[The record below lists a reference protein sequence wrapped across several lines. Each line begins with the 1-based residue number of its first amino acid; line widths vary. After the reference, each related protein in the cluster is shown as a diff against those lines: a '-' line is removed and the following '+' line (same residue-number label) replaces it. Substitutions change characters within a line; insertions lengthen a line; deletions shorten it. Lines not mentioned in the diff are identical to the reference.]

1 MGIFTEKQAV
11 VAHIFN
17 DSALEAN
24 TGGFLSSRPAWSKEW
39 VPWQSGL
46 HTETLWGKK
55 KEATFV
61 CRCPAK
67 DLCRPSSFCF
77 SQFMLALLKWNRGL
91 CSSFI
96 LSALTVSCPHIF
108 HSSLMYEWVCVGRWM
123 NTHHIGLC
131 VSCSVSVF
139 VSLFLSLS
147 LSLSLCLS
155 DSVSVSVSLSLY
167 PHNILVWNSIYIP
180 ICCRRKPFL

>member
-1 MGIFTEKQAV
+1 MTVLWRQIQVDFWVRGQPGLKSEFHDSQGYTEKPYV
-11 VAHIFN
+11 
-17 DSALEAN
+17 EK
-24 TGGFLSSRPAWSKEW
+24 RKR
-39 VPWQSGL
+39 
-46 HTETLWGKK
+46 K

-131 VSCSVSVF
+131 VSFSVSVF